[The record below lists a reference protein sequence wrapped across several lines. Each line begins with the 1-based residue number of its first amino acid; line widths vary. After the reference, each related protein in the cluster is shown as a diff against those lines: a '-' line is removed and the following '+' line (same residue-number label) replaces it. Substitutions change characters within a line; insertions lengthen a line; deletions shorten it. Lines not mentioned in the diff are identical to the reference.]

1 MMRAG
6 AVAVGGLTVVGATQA
21 LYLQSQYKPL
31 PEARGPLRGV
41 AAWAQQIPIRKPMLS
56 AAKTQAPSP
65 RVAAVAAA
73 AAAAS
78 AAARK
83 GQCDGAEGDECSGGD
98 GDSKS
103 MSGACGLLS
112 RLSSGVANMERSA
125 GEAEE
130 APDEGF
136 LRCEGRRN
144 GKGGAVKNVLFV
156 GDSLVTGVGQD
167 PASSHGPALPR
178 AVADI
183 ICRVLR
189 VDCTWTAI
197 GQTGANIATLHSK
210 LLPAVV
216 KEVAAKQE
224 SGQHVD
230 IVVVICGLNDFKHA
244 YMSRRNTVSSFR
256 HDLSTFVRAIQEETG
271 VECTIVLPALPVHR
285 APVFNGIWPLQPML
299 TKLASWWDQE
309 KEDLAQHVRGVSF
322 VRHAE
327 KDETYSH
334 PMYWASDGIHPN
346 DLGYRIWGEHIGL
359 SILKEV
365 LLPKAQGGA

>member
-1 MMRAG
+1 MQSC
-6 AVAVGGLTVVGATQA
+6 AVLVEYDCSASSPVV
-21 LYLQSQYKPL
+21 L
-31 PEARGPLRGV
+31 
-41 AAWAQQIPIRKPMLS
+41 QIPIRKPMLS

-125 GEAEE
+125 GETEE

-230 IVVVICGLNDFKHA
+230 IVVVICGALCGMLPLACSTLTPRLLHTHA
-244 YMSRRNTVSSFR
+244 STVTAPCNRPLPSPPPLPPPPPLPRAPPPPLPCPCPVSSA
-256 HDLSTFVRAIQEETG
+256 VA
-271 VECTIVLPALPVHR
+271 C
-285 APVFNGIWPLQPML
+285 
-299 TKLASWWDQE
+299 
-309 KEDLAQHVRGVSF
+309 
-322 VRHAE
+322 
-327 KDETYSH
+327 
-334 PMYWASDGIHPN
+334 
-346 DLGYRIWGEHIGL
+346 
-359 SILKEV
+359 
-365 LLPKAQGGA
+365 